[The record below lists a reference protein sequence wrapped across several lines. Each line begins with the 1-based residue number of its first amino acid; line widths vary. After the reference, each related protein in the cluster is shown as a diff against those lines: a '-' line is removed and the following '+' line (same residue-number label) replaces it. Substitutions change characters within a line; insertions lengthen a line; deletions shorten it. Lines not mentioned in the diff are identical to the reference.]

1 MGQDPSADGAS
12 VTKTREPEEIR
23 AEIHVPRTK
32 RGTS

>member
-23 AEIHVPRTK
+23 AEIHLTRTK